1 MDCVHSMKE
10 ALQVEAPANG
20 DMTQSVSDFPW
31 GKSAC
36 EFRLEELKTDKALLD
51 EVANDTDLSLN
62 MTGEFALPA
71 VHEVRKDDAMDYV
84 RLLLQYQHLQSLASS
99 GAKLTMAFNGGK
111 AKRVL
116 AETIQESNLGTEAT
130 EAGEEVGDSHQMD

>member
-1 MDCVHSMKE
+1 ME
-10 ALQVEAPANG
+10 
-20 DMTQSVSDFPW
+20 
-31 GKSAC
+31 
-36 EFRLEELKTDKALLD
+36 
-51 EVANDTDLSLN
+51 NDTELSLN

-99 GAKLTMAFNGGK
+99 GAKLAMAFNGGK